1 MWSEK
6 YRPRRLEDLIDQ
18 STIVDGLR
26 NLLKAPAAIPHLLF
40 SGPPGSGKT
49 TMALIVSKTILG
61 PYVDDYALILNAS
74 DERKLEVVRE
84 KIKTFA
90 RYFDRR
96 AGVPFRL
103 VILDEADE
111 MTRDAQTA
119 LRRIME
125 DHSSYTRFIL
135 TCNYSSDI
143 IEPIQSR
150 CTLFRFTRLA
160 GKDIAD
166 FLEKICKNEKVRFT
180 QEGLNLIHDVTGG
193 DVRHAVNTLQACAS
207 MGEVSVPNVEKI
219 AGISAKAFVGQVI
232 KDALSGNF
240 TDARSKMIEC
250 LRVYGIME
258 KDFIRF
264 AYEATGQFRTDES
277 TEIAEIFAKYD
288 SRLTSSATPEIQLS
302 ALLAEL
308 SRLKRKT

>member
-18 STIVDGLR
+18 SNIVDGLR

-40 SGPPGSGKT
+40 SGPPGTGKT
-49 TMALIVSKTILG
+49 TMALIVSRTILG

-160 GKDIAD
+160 GNDIAD
-166 FLEKICKNEKVRFT
+166 FLEKICKNEKVKFT
-180 QEGLNLIHDVTGG
+180 QEGLNLILHGHTHRYRDEFINGIKIFNPGECAGSLKGKNAVGL
-193 DVRHAVNTLQACAS
+193 VNTKNL
-207 MGEVSVPNVEKI
+207 K
-219 AGISAKAFVGQVI
+219 
-232 KDALSGNF
+232 
-240 TDARSKMIEC
+240 
-250 LRVYGIME
+250 
-258 KDFIRF
+258 
-264 AYEATGQFRTDES
+264 
-277 TEIAEIFAKYD
+277 TERIFF
-288 SRLTSSATPEIQLS
+288 
-302 ALLAEL
+302 
-308 SRLKRKT
+308 